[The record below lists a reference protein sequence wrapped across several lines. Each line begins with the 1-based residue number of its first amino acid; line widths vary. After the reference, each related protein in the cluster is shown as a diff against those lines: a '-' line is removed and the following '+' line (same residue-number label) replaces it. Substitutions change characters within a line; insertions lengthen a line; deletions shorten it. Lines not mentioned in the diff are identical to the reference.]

1 VNIVAAMEV
10 LAMLK
15 PFLGRIVDHKKP
27 VSMTNASTI
36 SGAGLITY
44 GVDLVGSGTQENQI
58 LGVSLIV
65 AGLCLLFVKSKDKQD
80 PNILK

>member
-1 VNIVAAMEV
+1 
-10 LAMLK
+10 
-15 PFLGRIVDHKKP
+15 
-27 VSMTNASTI
+27 MTNASTI